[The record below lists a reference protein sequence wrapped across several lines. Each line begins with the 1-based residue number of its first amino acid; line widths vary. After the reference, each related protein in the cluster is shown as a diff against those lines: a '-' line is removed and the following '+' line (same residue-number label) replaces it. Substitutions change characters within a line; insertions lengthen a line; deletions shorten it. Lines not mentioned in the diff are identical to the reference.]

1 MRDDIR
7 GGARAAGG
15 MTPARRPRRRLA
27 GLAALAL
34 AGGLL
39 AGAAPARADLA
50 PALDQLLQ
58 AAPEQPVTVIV
69 SLTAQVDPAL
79 FAGDPAGLVAAQKA
93 LADQTQQAIVDAA
106 GVPVVSLWSI
116 NALTLTAPADTIERL
131 AAMPGVARIDVDPTV
146 QIAPV
151 VVGPTTTTAP
161 ISATTGQAQIKV
173 QTSAQVTQAS
183 RPMTITI
190 EAAPLR
196 VLGVVPQS
204 AGRARSLLV
213 RVALGRAAT
222 VRAELRIGTRRIAA
236 STVRRTSAGRF
247 AFVVAVP
254 PHGSAPLRLRVTGTS
269 STGSL
274 IGPAVVRAVPIAA

>member
-1 MRDDIR
+1 M
-7 GGARAAGG
+7 
-15 MTPARRPRRRLA
+15 PARRPCRRLA

-50 PALDQLLQ
+50 PDLAQLLQ
-58 AAPEQPVTVIV
+58 AVPEQPATVIV

-79 FAGDPAGLVAAQKA
+79 YAGDPAGLVAAQKA
-93 LADQTQQAIVDAA
+93 LAEQTQQGIADAA

-116 NALTLTAPADTIERL
+116 NALTLTAPAETIERL
-131 AAMPGVARIDVDPTV
+131 AALPGVARVDVDPTV

-151 VVGPTTTTAP
+151 VVAPTTA
-161 ISATTGQAQIKV
+161 ISAAAGQV
-173 QTSAQVTQAS
+173 QASTQVTQPP
-183 RPMTITI
+183 RPMTITVD
-190 EAAPLR
+190 AAPLR
-196 VLGVVPQS
+196 VLGVVPQR
-204 AGRARSLLV
+204 AGSRRSLLV

-236 STVRRTSAGRF
+236 SSVRRTSAGRF

-254 PHGSAPLRLRVTGTS
+254 PHGGAPLRLRVTAGS
-269 STGSL
+269 SAGWL
-274 IGPAVVRAVPIAA
+274 IGPAVVRAVSIAA